1 MSFVYPAPVRP
12 DSMYLL
18 CSKAGFHE
26 RVRAW
31 ADGIRARLLAP
42 EDLLATF

>member
-1 MSFVYPAPVRP
+1 MSFVDPAPVRP
-12 DSMYLL
+12 DTMHLL
-18 CSKAGFHE
+18 FSKEGFHE

-31 ADGIRARLLAP
+31 ADGTRARLPAP